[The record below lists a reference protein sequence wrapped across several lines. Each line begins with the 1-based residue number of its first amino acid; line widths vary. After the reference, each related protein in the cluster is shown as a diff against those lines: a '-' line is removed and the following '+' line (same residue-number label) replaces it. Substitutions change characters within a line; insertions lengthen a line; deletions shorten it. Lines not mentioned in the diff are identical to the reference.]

1 MTKPLTDEQLM
12 VRYQNGDIKAFDEI
26 YNRHSGKIWS
36 FLKKRIKNQE
46 KVEEICQ
53 EVFIKIHKSKHLFNP
68 SLTLIPWI
76 FMITKSVMIDSLR
89 KESTLYEKS
98 FDDSLFEPSGEVLNT
113 IDNLSES
120 LSPKQKQALELRY
133 VEGQDFEEIA
143 KILNTSPINARKI
156 ISRSVIRLKKIFKG
170 GTRE

>member
-1 MTKPLTDEQLM
+1 
-12 VRYQNGDIKAFDEI
+12 
-26 YNRHSGKIWS
+26 
-36 FLKKRIKNQE
+36 
-46 KVEEICQ
+46 
-53 EVFIKIHKSKHLFNP
+53 
-68 SLTLIPWI
+68 
-76 FMITKSVMIDSLR
+76 MITKSVMIDSLR